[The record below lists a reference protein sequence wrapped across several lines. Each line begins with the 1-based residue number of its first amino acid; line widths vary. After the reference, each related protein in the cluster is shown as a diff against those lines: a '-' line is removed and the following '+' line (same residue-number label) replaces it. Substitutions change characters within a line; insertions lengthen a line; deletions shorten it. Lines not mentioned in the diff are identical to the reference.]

1 MTITRRRTLAATAL
15 ALTAS
20 LTLSACGSDS
30 GSNAGA
36 DKGAADGGTHVVR
49 TANGDVE
56 VPNDPKRVVV
66 LDTAELDSAVTL
78 GVKPVGSTRSDVAS
92 GFLKYLPKEKVEG
105 IENVGNI
112 MAPNLE
118 RIAALKPDL
127 ILGSNVRD
135 KDRYDEL
142 SKIAP
147 TVFTETTGAPWKE
160 NFLLHADALGKK
172 EEAEK
177 VVEAYREKTAEVTEA
192 LGGPEAA
199 KDLTVSVVRF
209 VEGADTRIYGR
220 ENYIGTILADIGVGR
235 PAIADKATD
244 GFSLDVSPEKV
255 DQGDADVVFYTSYGD
270 PAESGE
276 DKAVGGALWKGMEA
290 VRNGRAFRVDDETW
304 IQGIGYTAA
313 DTILD
318 ELKGF
323 LTEGS
328 EGSRS

>member
-1 MTITRRRTLAATAL
+1 MTIARRRTLATTAVVL
-15 ALTAS
+15 AAALG
-20 LTLSACGSDS
+20 LSACGGSDS
-30 GSNAGA
+30 GSDS
-36 DKGAADGGTHVVR
+36 DKGSGDSGKTDTRVVK

-56 VPNDPKRVVV
+56 VPVNPERVVV
-66 LDTAELDSAVTL
+66 LDTAELDSAITL

-92 GFLKYLPKEKVEG
+92 GFLKYLPEDKVAG

-118 RIAALKPDL
+118 KIAALKPDL

-142 SKIAP
+142 SEIAP

-160 NFLLHADALGKK
+160 NFLVHADALNKK
-172 EEAEK
+172 AEAEK
-177 VVEAYREKTAEVTEA
+177 VVTAYAEHTSEVNQA

-199 KDLTVSVVRF
+199 KDLTVSVIRF
-209 VEGADTRIYGR
+209 VEGADTRIYGK
-220 ENYIGTILADIGVGR
+220 ENYIGTLLADIGVSR
-235 PAIADKATD
+235 PAIADKAPD

-270 PAESGE
+270 PAKSGE
-276 DKAVGGALWKGMEA
+276 EKAVGGALWKSMEA
-290 VRNGRAFRVDDETW
+290 VKNGRAYRVDDETW

-313 DTILD
+313 EQILD
-318 ELKGF
+318 EMQKLI
-323 LTEGS
+323 TAQS
-328 EGSRS
+328 